1 MCDRKFLNSLL
12 LQFYTLRKDAL
23 GFETRYRLNR
33 YVKRDDAKNALQEF
47 VGSVPETNHNI
58 KLIAIVLMAHGGE
71 NDR

>member
-33 YVKRDDAKNALQEF
+33 YVKRDDAKNAIQEF

-58 KLIAIVLMAHGGE
+58 KLITIVLMAHGGE

>member
-23 GFETRYRLNR
+23 GFETKYRLNR
-33 YVKRDDAKNALQEF
+33 YVKRDNAKNAIQEF
-47 VGSVPETNHNI
+47 VRSVPETSHNI
-58 KLIAIVLMAHGGE
+58 KLITIVLMAHGGE